1 MSTSIWISCTRAC
14 RRLPLGDGVHI
25 HDDRIEDLS
34 RSGIEAQ
41 GLELGGFQR
50 RLDRIST
57 RSLTAEEQLEWRMM
71 ADEIRGRL
79 FKLEEVRP
87 WERNP
92 QCYAELLATSLA
104 G

>member
-1 MSTSIWISCTRAC
+1 
-14 RRLPLGDGVHI
+14 
-25 HDDRIEDLS
+25 
-34 RSGIEAQ
+34 
-41 GLELGGFQR
+41 
-50 RLDRIST
+50 
-57 RSLTAEEQLEWRMM
+57 MM